1 MKQNGVIVFFLSVFF
16 LFFLYLYFS
25 KIYSFLACNRIV
37 DPDILIVEG
46 WVPEESIDRAKAE
59 FVASGYRFIIT
70 TGFPFD
76 KGYTM
81 GSAGALRFTIKKPIE
96 SDDSTVY
103 VTLTASGTKA
113 YNEYPHFRLYAD
125 SVLIGES
132 YTDSKIRDYSFLC
145 TPLFYPSIITVDFD
159 NDMYSRFRD
168 RNLIVYS
175 VTVNDLKYN
184 VNNTNVAY
192 CKSSGGSFVELHGT
206 NALETAARLRRKGI
220 PDSLIIPLSSVQKIK
235 SKTYANALD
244 VYQWILKNP
253 GYNVKSV
260 TILTSGIHS
269 RRSFTSYRKAIKDRS
284 IAVGVLS
291 CYDRDINE
299 TNWWKSGKGIQEILY
314 ETIGYL
320 YVRFII

>member
-1 MKQNGVIVFFLSVFF
+1 MKRKGVFVFLLLFFFL
-16 LFFLYLYFS
+16 LFLYLFFS
-25 KIYSFLACNRIV
+25 KIFAFLAYDRAV

-46 WVPEESIDRAKAE
+46 WVPEESIDRAQAE
-59 FVASGYRFIIT
+59 FLASGYRFIIT

-96 SDDSTVY
+96 SNDSIVD

-113 YNEYPHFRLYAD
+113 YHEYPHFRLFAD

-132 YTDSKIRDYSFLC
+132 YTDSKIRDFSFLC
-145 TPLFYPSIITVDFD
+145 TPHYYPSIITVDFD
-159 NDMYSRFRD
+159 NDTYSRFHD

-175 VTVNDLKYN
+175 VRVNDLKYN

-192 CKSSGGSFVELHGT
+192 GKSSGGPFVELHGT

-220 PDSLIIPLSSVQKIK
+220 PDSLIIPLSSVQKSK
-235 SKTYANALD
+235 SKTYTNASD
-244 VYQWILKNP
+244 VYQWIMKHP
-253 GYNVKSV
+253 DFNVHTV
-260 TILTSGIHS
+260 TVLTSGIHS
-269 RRSFTSYRKAIKDRS
+269 RRTYTSYRKAIKDRS
-284 IAVGVLS
+284 IAVGVIS

-299 TNWWKSGKGIQEILY
+299 TTWWKSGKGIKEVLY

-320 YVRFII
+320 YVRFVI

>member
-1 MKQNGVIVFFLSVFF
+1 MKQNSVIVFLLFFFF
-16 LFFLYLYFS
+16 LVFLYLYFS
-25 KIYSFLACNRIV
+25 RIYSFLACNRAV
-37 DPDILIVEG
+37 DSDILIVEG
-46 WVPEESIDRAKAE
+46 WVPEKSVDMAQAE
-59 FVASGYRFIIT
+59 FLASGYRFIIT

-76 KGYTM
+76 KGYIM
-81 GSAGALRFTIKKPIE
+81 GSSGALQFTIKKPLEAQVETI
-96 SDDSTVY
+96 D

-132 YTDSKIRDYSFLC
+132 YTDSKIRDYTFPC
-145 TPLFYPSIITVDFD
+145 NPLFYPSIITVDFD
-159 NDMYSRFRD
+159 NDTYSRFRD

-192 CKSSGGSFVELHGT
+192 CKSSGGPCVELHFT

-220 PDSLIIPLSSVQKIK
+220 PDSLIIPLSSVRKIK

-253 GYNVKSV
+253 DCKIK
-260 TILTSGIHS
+260 TITVLTSGIHS
-269 RRSFTSYRKAIKDRS
+269 RRSYTSYRKAIKDRS
-284 IAVGVLS
+284 IAVGVIS
-291 CYDRDINE
+291 CYDPDING
-299 TNWWKSGKGIQEILY
+299 TNWWKSGKGIKEILY